1 MAPVGVDANGPQ
13 EAAHINTLRLSTTSC
28 ALSTPACLPT
38 RLASPGYIFGHY
50 GGVLQAC
57 PNMFETNCTS
67 AAVMRFEDAPLMGIR
82 VSSRRNSSS
91 GTVPLGIGLRPAGC
105 GLPARLGSAR
115 LGQEKRTTILVPC
128 GPVSRRRR
136 LLRVPQRFSV
146 LDAPKYASGARWQH
160 LVSLPD
166 VWATWQFR
174 PAPTHNAFGIKDGME
189 GSPGDPLVPRT
200 LWSPRP
206 ALNLQ
211 AK

>member
-115 LGQEKRTTILVPC
+115 LGSAKKSEP
-128 GPVSRRRR
+128 
-136 LLRVPQRFSV
+136 RFWCLAARFRDGDAFCASHSV
-146 LDAPKYASGARWQH
+146 LAFSMRPNMLAALDGNTLSACRTCGQRGNSDRRQPTTRSG
-160 LVSLPD
+160 SKT
-166 VWATWQFR
+166 VWKGR
-174 PAPTHNAFGIKDGME
+174 R
-189 GSPGDPLVPRT
+189 VT
-200 LWSPRP
+200 LWYRVRFGRP
-206 ALNLQ
+206 DQL
-211 AK
+211 